1 MLPAQLLLQ
10 LLLALR
16 VCVAIL
22 LLQDCIKHSRSL
34 RDGLP
39 VSEKP
44 LRGELLPM
52 YAAHVCVALP
62 IRLNPRVSKEYR
74 LTHLLYHQVPKFS
87 PYMAQCPVHALK
99 GLAVRLSLQLARL
112 RSTRAAAPGLL
123 AHAEVTTTELK

>member
-1 MLPAQLLLQ
+1 MCFSFGAECVAVKMLHKVRAASAWPAQLLLQ

-62 IRLNPRVSKEYR
+62 IRLHPRVSKEYR
-74 LTHLLYHQVPKFS
+74 LTHLLYHQVPKF
-87 PYMAQCPVHALK
+87 
-99 GLAVRLSLQLARL
+99 
-112 RSTRAAAPGLL
+112 
-123 AHAEVTTTELK
+123 